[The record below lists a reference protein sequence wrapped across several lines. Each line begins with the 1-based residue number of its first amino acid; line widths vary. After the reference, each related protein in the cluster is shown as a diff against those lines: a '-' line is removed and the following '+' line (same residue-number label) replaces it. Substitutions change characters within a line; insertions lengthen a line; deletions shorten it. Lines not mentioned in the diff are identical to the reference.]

1 MKKIFLK
8 DLINYLEK
16 EVVLDGFIDNIRN
29 LQYVMFI
36 ILRDSTG
43 KVQLTLEKE
52 DPKNTEMINLMSGVS
67 LESTIKVKG
76 LLKESP
82 KVKLNG
88 MELIP
93 SEITVTSKALN
104 DLPFD
109 IKKKD
114 NALRETRLDYR
125 FLDLRRE
132 DNQLLFHVQSYIGKI
147 MDIQKFIHQKLVL
160 LLQKVVLKCLN
171 LITLDKKLV

>member
-1 MKKIFLK
+1 
-8 DLINYLEK
+8 
-16 EVVLDGFIDNIRN
+16 
-29 LQYVMFI
+29 MFI

-43 KVQLTLEKE
+43 KVQITLEKE

-67 LESTIKVKG
+67 LESAIKVKG

-104 DLPFD
+104 DLP
-109 IKKKD
+109 
-114 NALRETRLDYR
+114 
-125 FLDLRRE
+125 
-132 DNQLLFHVQSYIGKI
+132 
-147 MDIQKFIHQKLVL
+147 
-160 LLQKVVLKCLN
+160 
-171 LITLDKKLV
+171 LI